1 MASPTAMAYTLTG
14 EQLDELLE
22 LMADADS
29 VELKLTVPER
39 TITPC
44 RGAWD
49 GPAGRPN
56 PGRARV
62 VLRARRGQGKSGD
75 CAVKLRGPDP
85 DDVVQERAQVLRLH
99 RRARR
104 DAGGLRL
111 LRNLEERRRE
121 HGREARCCRHAA
133 AQRSL
138 PREAAGGPVPARAS
152 GLAFDKLSVLGP
164 ILVLKLK
171 FDPE

>member
-1 MASPTAMAYTLTG
+1 M
-14 EQLDELLE
+14 
-22 LMADADS
+22 
-29 VELKLTVPER
+29 
-39 TITPC
+39 
-44 RGAWD
+44 
-49 GPAGRPN
+49 
-56 PGRARV
+56 GRAAGAASARQERR
-62 VLRARRGQGKSGD
+62 LRGEAT
-75 CAVKLRGPDP
+75 GPDP

-104 DAGGLRL
+104 DAGLRL

-138 PREAAGGPVPARAS
+138 SREAAGGPVPARAS

-171 FDPE
+171 SDPE